1 MSSSLRLRLLAWLL
15 PPLITVAVVAGGGA
29 YSFLQR
35 RLTAAYDQDLGDIA
49 RAVASYVRYRDGR
62 IQVDFTP
69 QAESVLR
76 ADSQDQIFYA
86 VLDPTGRVASGD
98 RALPAPSRDPA
109 PLPHFWDA
117 VRIDTPVRAV
127 VLDGLADGFPV
138 RVVAA
143 ETMRKR
149 NAASRDAMLSAIIPA
164 VLLLIAAVIGVVLG
178 VRRGL
183 GPLAALRDELQSRP
197 PTDLRPVDE
206 KHVMSELRPLVSAL
220 NGMLARLELAQG
232 QQKRFIADAAHQLRT
247 PIAGL
252 VTQLDLAKDDIG
264 DRERHLAQ
272 AREGAA
278 RLARLARQVL
288 SLAAA
293 DPGSNPVIAQEE
305 FDLAEVARSHADEW
319 LRMAS
324 PRGVELEFNLR
335 PAPVRGSALLVGELA
350 SNLVDN
356 AARYGARIVC
366 VQTRRDDKQAI
377 LEVEDDGRGIPAA
390 ERTRV
395 FERFRRLDGQS
406 TEGSGL
412 GLAIVREIA
421 QRHGGTVGVADGRE
435 GRGTRITVA
444 FPAAA

>member
-1 MSSSLRLRLLAWLL
+1 MSSSLRLRLLTWLL

-49 RAVASYVRYRDGR
+49 RAVASYVRYSDGR
-62 IQVDFTP
+62 IHVDFTP

-86 VLDPTGRVASGD
+86 VLDSSGRFASGD
-98 RALPAPSRDPA
+98 HALPAPATELA
-109 PLPHFWDA
+109 PVPRFWDST
-117 VRIDTPVRAV
+117 RIDTPVRAV
-127 VLDGLADGFPV
+127 VLDALADGYPV

-149 NAASRDAMLSAIIPA
+149 DAASRDAMLSAIVPA
-164 VLLLIAAVIGVVLG
+164 VLLLSAAVIGMILG

-183 GPLAALRDELQSRP
+183 VPIAALRDELRSRP

-206 KHVMSELRPLVSAL
+206 QHVMSELRPLVGAL
-220 NGMLARLELAQG
+220 NGMLARVELAQG

-252 VTQLDLAKDDIG
+252 ITQLDLAKEATA
-264 DRERHLAQ
+264 DREEHLAK

-293 DPGSNPVIAQEE
+293 DPGSNPVIARQPC
-305 FDLAEVARSHADEW
+305 DLADIVRSHADEW
-319 LRMAS
+319 VRMATT
-324 PRGVELEFNLR
+324 RGVELEFSLE
-335 PAPVRGSALLVGELA
+335 PAPLHGNAVLIGELA

-356 AARYGARIVC
+356 AARYGAATVS
-366 VQTRRDDKQAI
+366 VETRREGASAI
-377 LEVEDDGRGIPAA
+377 LEIWDDGRGIPAA

-395 FERFRRLDGQS
+395 FERFLRLDAQS

-412 GLAIVREIA
+412 GLAIVREIVE
-421 QRHGGTVGVADGRE
+421 RHGGSVRIGDGRE
-435 GRGTRITVA
+435 GRGTHVTVA
-444 FPAAA
+444 FLAS